1 VARGG
6 LRVPSPSFWRVNMPG
21 MPRWDKKSI
30 KIAYK
35 IMGVPA
41 NIRSEANKSKE
52 QKERDKRLTFEQTAR
67 VR

>member
-1 VARGG
+1 
-6 LRVPSPSFWRVNMPG
+6 MPG
-21 MPRWDKKSI
+21 MPRWNKKSI

-41 NIRSEANKSKE
+41 NIRSEANKTKAAKD
-52 QKERDKRLTFEQTAR
+52 QDKRLTFEQTVR